1 MLGWPQQR
9 GPIEAPTPARVAPAG
24 AEGRVA
30 LKKTLLPHL
39 KWPKPGGV
47 GSKCDNNKK
56 NRLAKDWSQVFLLKA
71 EDRLSSVPLKEST
84 QPASGLCL
92 RPSEDLASHSLLPAC
107 ASTCHEHPAKLR
119 AKVKTHASW
128 GHQIALFSKYP
139 KMKSFLKNK
148 FTKVRTLFEV
158 ICMRQISGAF
168 I

>member
-9 GPIEAPTPARVAPAG
+9 GPIEAPTPARV
-24 AEGRVA
+24 V
-30 LKKTLLPHL
+30 
-39 KWPKPGGV
+39 
-47 GSKCDNNKK
+47 
-56 NRLAKDWSQVFLLKA
+56 LKA
-71 EDRLSSVPLKEST
+71 EWPSKKPFYLISNDQSLEEWAASVTTTKKTGLQRTDHRSSFSKQRIDSPVPLKEST